1 MGERGGGLPFG
12 YKAVKEQEDME
23 SYKVVERKT
32 KGARR
37 GRQRGLLSPR

>member
-1 MGERGGGLPFG
+1 MPFG
-12 YKAVKEQEDME
+12 YKAAKEQEDME

-37 GRQRGLLSPR
+37 GRR